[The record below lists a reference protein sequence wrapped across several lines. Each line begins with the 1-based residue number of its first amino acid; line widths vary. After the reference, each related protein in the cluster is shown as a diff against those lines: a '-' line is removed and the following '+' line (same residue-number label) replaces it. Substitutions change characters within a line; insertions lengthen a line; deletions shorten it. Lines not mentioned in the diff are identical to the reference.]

1 MVRNGLEAL
10 VVSQVKMLPLA
21 WPPAIVLWS
30 AEMAMEVMGPDSTA
44 VSTCQHILDD
54 RTYYVQ
60 KATTFSAWPNDHL
73 QILIVIKH

>member
-1 MVRNGLEAL
+1 MTRNGLEAL

-44 VSTCQHILDD
+44 VSKCQHISKY
-54 RTYYVQ
+54 RANCVQ
-60 KATTFSAWPNDHL
+60 K
-73 QILIVIKH
+73 Q